1 MKEVNILC
9 VEDGSVDLDSLEQE
23 GLQDGK
29 ILVYRQGARPPFVLS
44 FKFDD
49 SQLKH
54 KRSGKMTNR
63 EWLFTLTDEEL
74 AHFIILQAPRIG
86 QQWTASDYGLMK
98 WLKSEKVEE

>member
-54 KRSGKMTNR
+54 EQNKVVLEKLEDTQSKLEYILYRKRNEVNVNDSRRN
-63 EWLFTLTDEEL
+63 
-74 AHFIILQAPRIG
+74 
-86 QQWTASDYGLMK
+86 
-98 WLKSEKVEE
+98 V